1 MIGKQIRVE
10 MQIAIEK
17 INSFHMPFKEEV
29 QGDCFA
35 EGKAKLGLSSGT
47 LEILRIY

>member
-17 INSFHMPFKEEV
+17 VNSFHVPFREEV
-29 QGDCFA
+29 REDCFA
-35 EGKAKLGLSSGT
+35 EGKAKLRLS
-47 LEILRIY
+47 